1 MKTRLS
7 RRGLL
12 RALGIGAAFLPIVA
26 SGETPAQAQ
35 ATGARKRLV
44 TVTWGNGLVPEDF
57 YPSGNEI
64 TIGETLKSLEP
75 WKDKLIIIEG
85 LDLKVMSDY
94 SERKWDGH
102 FTYPTLLTGSCDAGF
117 ETREAKNASIDQ
129 FIADEL
135 LKKGVKTQL
144 PNIYMGVRTSGDSS
158 PSSWKGEN
166 QPNTPETNPQRLFD
180 KLFAGVGMPVEMV
193 DSLRERR
200 ASVLDYVGKDLEA
213 FGANLGTE
221 DKFKVQAH
229 LQSIREIEMRLSGG
243 TGPTAECKP
252 PTLSDGTDTPAQ
264 MKNVFDLTAAALI
277 CDATRVVN
285 IEMYTDG
292 GADGNSFSWLGINRD
307 YHAVAHDGSA
317 AYAEKKKIDGW
328 IFSQIAGMVG
338 QLAAAMEGDKSVL
351 DNSAIL
357 TCNDMEEGASHSVD
371 HIPFSVIGSCG
382 GYLKTNQALHLNNQP
397 HNLLLATLC
406 NAMDVKVDGFGQKY
420 MGLLDQIIA

>member
-1 MKTRLS
+1 MKTRVS
-7 RRGLL
+7 RRDLL
-12 RALGIGAAFLPIVA
+12 RALGIGAAFMPILSSEEA
-26 SGETPAQAQ
+26 PAQA
-35 ATGARKRLV
+35 AGARKRLV

-57 YPSGNEI
+57 YPSGSTI

-102 FTYPTLLTGSCDAGF
+102 FTYPTLLTGTSDPGF
-117 ETREAKNASIDQ
+117 EVRKAHGPSLDQ
-129 FIADEL
+129 FVADEL
-135 LKKGVKTQL
+135 VKKGIKTQL

-158 PSSWKGEN
+158 PSSWKAAN

-193 DSLRERR
+193 DALRERR
-200 ASVLDYVGKDLEA
+200 ASVLDYVAKDLEA
-213 FGANLGTE
+213 FGANMGTD
-221 DKFKVQAH
+221 DKFKIQAH
-229 LQSIREIEMRLSGG
+229 LQSIREIEMRLSGPAPG
-243 TGPTAECKP
+243 AECAP
-252 PTLSDGTDTPAQ
+252 PSLTDGGDTPAQ
-264 MKNVFDLTAAALI
+264 MKNVFDLAAAALI

-357 TCNDMEEGASHSVD
+357 TCNDMEEGASHSVE

-382 GYLKTNQALHLNNQP
+382 GYLKTNQALHLNSEP

-406 NAMDVKVDGFGQKY
+406 NAMDVPVEGFGQKY
-420 MGLLDQIIA
+420 MGLLPQIIA

>member
-1 MKTRLS
+1 MKTRVS
-7 RRGLL
+7 RRDLL
-12 RALGIGAAFLPIVA
+12 RALGIGAAFMPILSSEEA
-26 SGETPAQAQ
+26 PAQA
-35 ATGARKRLV
+35 AGARKRLV

-57 YPSGNEI
+57 YPSGNTI

-75 WKDKLIIIEG
+75 WQDKLIIIEG

-102 FTYPTLLTGSCDAGF
+102 FTYPTLLTGTSDPGF
-117 ETREAKNASIDQ
+117 EVRKAHGPSLDQ
-129 FIADEL
+129 FVADEL
-135 LKKGVKTQL
+135 VKKGIKTQL

-158 PSSWKGEN
+158 PSSWKGAN

-193 DSLRERR
+193 DALRERR
-200 ASVLDYVGKDLEA
+200 ASVLDYVAKDLEA
-213 FGANLGTE
+213 FGANMGTD
-221 DKFKVQAH
+221 DKFKIQAH
-229 LQSIREIEMRLSGG
+229 LQSIREIEMRLSGPAPG
-243 TGPTAECKP
+243 AECAP
-252 PTLSDGTDTPAQ
+252 PSLTDGGDTPAQ
-264 MKNVFDLTAAALI
+264 MKNVFDLAAAALI

-357 TCNDMEEGASHSVD
+357 TCNDMEEGASHSVE

-382 GYLKTNQALHLNNQP
+382 GYLKTNQALHLNSEP

-406 NAMDVKVDGFGQKY
+406 NAMDVPVEGFGQKY
-420 MGLLDQIIA
+420 MGLLPQIIA